1 MALSRLRQPLL
12 VAALSLGAALPLNLG
27 GTLTPPVQAQ
37 VPLNE
42 VRALNFAR
50 DTGIRINGGL
60 IVYRPQAC
68 MFSTSAATNPCLIR
82 SDSKGFVYR
91 FLGGPPGWQ
100 STNQPATIETE
111 LLIAPDGTS
120 LVKVLYNGPPRPRR

>member
-1 MALSRLRQPLL
+1 MALSRLRHPLL
-12 VAALSLGAALPLNLG
+12 VAALSLGAALPLSLG
-27 GTLTPPVQAQ
+27 GALPPPVQAQ

-50 DTGIRINGGL
+50 NTGIGINGGL
-60 IVYRPQAC
+60 IAYRPQAC

-82 SDSKGFVYR
+82 SDSKGFLYR

-100 STNQPATIETE
+100 STNQPAPIETE
-111 LLIAPDGTS
+111 LLVAPDGRS
-120 LVKVLYNGPPRPRR
+120 LVKVLYNGPPRQRR